1 MAWFKGT
8 ATDYHDFL
16 DQLKNLVKD
25 DHISAIS
32 VLNGGTDYAVDDTIT
47 LAGGTKYHEPELRV
61 LEVSSGDY
69 ISNAVVNAG
78 GSGYQVGDKLV
89 PAAGTY
95 SVNPE
100 IEVTSVSGGAVTGVQ
115 INNPGICSSQPS
127 NPVATTTDGSGTGCT
142 LDLTFTAGTGIV
154 TKVHISDSGVYTA
167 QASNPVSQNTSSGSG
182 TGAKFTVEY
191 TDTAW
196 VTKVDHASYEATSVA
211 ISAAGT
217 GYTEDDIVTIV
228 GGSFMAAATVK
239 IDAVSAGVPTAVS
252 LVTGGDYK
260 TTPSNPASTSGGT
273 GSGLTLT
280 MTWANAADELKY
292 LFIQNSNTDLNLGF
306 RARKESAAEDA
317 YYFEVV
323 GFTGFNSEM
332 TPWDQQPGFNNQYYN
347 KVPLSGG
354 ASPATVY
361 YWLSVSDRRLVGV
374 FKVSSVYP
382 NFYLGLIDPFLT
394 ASEYSHPMLALGCQ
408 TNPLP
413 VTYGGA
419 GFGGMNNPGAY
430 NYSTRSDGPGILR
443 LPDGS
448 VESVCNW
455 YDDGG
460 SPKVD
465 ELHVGILPGWTIY
478 LANPADENAWYV
490 SGSGLGWRE
499 LFTEK
504 LTITTSQD
512 ALRRI
517 NDEYIL
523 LPCTLMSEVLNRAY
537 GTMTGVFAFNPDG
550 DVIAEDTIKI
560 GDDIYRVFQNCNKSN
575 RNFFFALKEA

>member
-8 ATDYHDFL
+8 ATDYKDFL
-16 DQLKNLVKD
+16 SQLKDLVKD
-25 DHISAIS
+25 DHISEIA
-32 VLNGGTDYAVDDTIT
+32 VLNGGTGYAVDDTIT
-47 LAGGTKYHEPELRV
+47 LAAGLKAHEPELRV
-61 LEVSSGDY
+61 LEISSGDY
-69 ISNAVVNAG
+69 VSNAVVSAG
-78 GSGYQVGDKLV
+78 GATYQVGDKLV

-95 SVNPE
+95 SVDPE

-115 INNPGICSSQPS
+115 INNPGICSSPPS

-142 LDLTFTAGTGIV
+142 LTLTFVAGTGII

-182 TGAKFTVEY
+182 TGAKFTVTY

-196 VTKVDHASYEATSVA
+196 VTKVYHESYEATAVS

-217 GYTEDDIVTIV
+217 GYTEDDIVTVV
-228 GGSFMAAATVK
+228 GGSFMDAATVK
-239 IDAVSAGVPTAVS
+239 IDTVVAGVPTAVS
-252 LVTGGDYK
+252 VLTGGDYK

-280 MTWANAADELKY
+280 MTWTAAADELEY

-332 TPWDQQPGFNNQYYN
+332 TPWDQQPGFNDQYYN

-354 ASPATVY
+354 GSPATVY

-374 FKVSSVYP
+374 FKVGSVYP

-394 ASEYSHPMLALGCQ
+394 AAEYGHPMLALGCQ

-413 VTYGGA
+413 VTYAGA
-419 GFGGMNNPGAY
+419 GFAGMNSPGAY
-430 NYSTRSDGPGILR
+430 STSTRNDGPGKLR
-443 LPDGS
+443 LPDGT
-448 VESVCNW
+448 VESVCSW

-465 ELHVGILPGWTIY
+465 ELHIGILPGWTNY
-478 LANPADENAWYV
+478 FSNPADENAWYN
-490 SGSGLGWRE
+490 SGAGWGWRE
-499 LFTEK
+499 LFTEA
-504 LTITTSQD
+504 LSISTSQD
-512 ALRRI
+512 ALKRL
-517 NDEYIL
+517 NSEYVL
-523 LPCTLMSEVLNRAY
+523 LPCTLMSEVLDRAY
-537 GTMTGVFAFNPDG
+537 GTMAGVFAFNPDG
-550 DVIAEDTIKI
+550 DVIAEDIIKI
-560 GDDIYRVFQNCNKSN
+560 GDDVYRVFQNCNKSN
-575 RNFFFALKEA
+575 RNFFFALKEE